1 MMEIKRFIL
10 TEMSWPEV
18 REALQT
24 VKVAVIPVGAHEQH
38 GPNLAESCDAV
49 RATEF
54 CRILAER
61 MYPHV
66 LVTPTVNMGISFHHL
81 PFPGT
86 ISLRPETLQAVV
98 RDIVYS
104 LSLHDIKKFLIINA
118 HGGNQQTLGV
128 AVTNISQ
135 ELGVEM
141 AWTQYTNFSTNAIA
155 KHVKSEMFGHA
166 CEREVSEALYLAP
179 HIIKKD
185 KLEKGKIKGMP
196 YKYASSTGRPLGIS
210 YTFDQVTENG
220 ALGDATKAT
229 YEAGKEICEEAL
241 EKISEFISDFMSK

>member
-1 MMEIKRFIL
+1 MGNKRYIL

-18 REALQT
+18 KEALKT
-24 VKVAVIPVGAHEQH
+24 VRVAVIPVGAHEQH

-54 CRILAER
+54 CRLLAER
-61 MYPHV
+61 MYPKI

-86 ISLRPETLQAVV
+86 ISLRPEILIGII
-98 RDIVYS
+98 RDIAYS
-104 LSLHDIKKFLIINA
+104 LQLHGLKKFFIVNA
-118 HGGNQQTLGV
+118 HGGNQDTLGV
-128 AVTNISQ
+128 AVTTISQ

-141 AWTQYTNFSTNAIA
+141 AWTQYTNFSQEAIA
-155 KHVKSEMFGHA
+155 RHVKSEMFGHS

-196 YKYASSTGRPLGIS
+196 YKYATASGRPLGVS

-229 YEAGKEICEEAL
+229 YEAGKDICEEAL
-241 EKISEFISDFMSK
+241 GKIAEFLEDYMSK

>member
-1 MMEIKRFIL
+1 MDAKRYLL

-18 REALQT
+18 KEALDS
-24 VKVAVIPVGAHEQH
+24 VKVAVIPVGSHEQH
-38 GPNLAESCDAV
+38 GPNLAESCDSV

-54 CRILAER
+54 CKILAER
-61 MYPHV
+61 LYPKI
-66 LVTPTVNMGISFHHL
+66 LVTPTVNMGISYHHM

-86 ISLRPETLQAVV
+86 ISLRPETLVAII
-98 RDIVYS
+98 RDMVSS
-104 LSLHDIKKFLIINA
+104 LRKHGLKKFLIVNA
-118 HGGNQQTLGV
+118 HGGNQQALGV

-135 ELGVEM
+135 EMDDIEI
-141 AWTQYTNFSTNAIA
+141 AWTQYTNFSREAISR
-155 KHVKSEMFGHA
+155 HVHSEMFGHS

-196 YKYASSTGRPLGIS
+196 YKYSSSNGRPLGVS

-229 YEAGKEICEEAL
+229 YEAGKDICEEAL
-241 EKISEFISDFMSK
+241 EKISEFLEDYMSK

>member
-1 MMEIKRFIL
+1 MESKRFIL

-18 REALQT
+18 KGALKT
-24 VKVAVIPVGAHEQH
+24 VKAAVIPVGAHEQH

-54 CRILAER
+54 CRLLAER
-61 MYPHV
+61 MHPEI
-66 LVTPTVNMGISFHHL
+66 LVTPTVNMGISYHHL

-86 ISLRPETLQAVV
+86 ISLRPETLQAVI

-104 LSLHDIKKFLIINA
+104 LSLHGIKKYFIVNA

-135 ELGVEM
+135 ELGVQM
-141 AWTQYTNFSTNAIA
+141 AWTQYTNFSTEAIA
-155 KHVKSEMFGHA
+155 KHVKSEMFGHS

-179 HIIKKD
+179 QIIKKD

-196 YKYASSTGRPLGIS
+196 YKYATASGRPLGIS

-229 YEAGKEICEEAL
+229 YEAGKDICEEAL
-241 EKISEFISDFMSK
+241 EKLSDFLRDYISK

>member
-1 MMEIKRFIL
+1 MESKRFIL

-18 REALQT
+18 KDALKT
-24 VKVAVIPVGAHEQH
+24 VKAAVIPVGAHEQH

-54 CRILAER
+54 CRLLAER
-61 MYPHV
+61 MHPEI
-66 LVTPTVNMGISFHHL
+66 LVTPTVNMGISCHHL

-86 ISLRPETLQAVV
+86 ISLRPETLQAVI

-104 LSLHDIKKFLIINA
+104 LSLHGIKKYFIVNA

-135 ELGVEM
+135 ELGVQM
-141 AWTQYTNFSTNAIA
+141 AWTQYTNFSTEAIA
-155 KHVKSEMFGHA
+155 KHVKSEMYGHS

-179 HIIKKD
+179 QIIKKD

-196 YKYASSTGRPLGIS
+196 YKYATASGRPLGIS

-229 YEAGKEICEEAL
+229 YEAGKDICEEAL
-241 EKISEFISDFMSK
+241 EKLSDFLRDYISK